1 MLFSLAWNPL
11 QLYLFSSGKVSM
23 VRVSVL
29 NDALKSMYN
38 AEKIGKRQVMI
49 RPSSKVII
57 KFLTVMQRHG

>member
-1 MLFSLAWNPL
+1 
-11 QLYLFSSGKVSM
+11 M
-23 VRVSVL
+23 VRVSVV

-49 RPSSKVII
+49 RPASKVII

>member
-1 MLFSLAWNPL
+1 
-11 QLYLFSSGKVSM
+11 M

-38 AEKIGKRQVMI
+38 AEKRGKRQVMI

-57 KFLTVMQRHG
+57 RLLLVMQKHGMLLAFIFVKWPC

>member
-1 MLFSLAWNPL
+1 MFSA
-11 QLYLFSSGKVSM
+11 GKVTM

-38 AEKIGKRQVMI
+38 AEKRGKRQVMI

-57 KFLTVMQRHG
+57 KFLLVMQKHG